1 MKHKTKFED
10 LIPGLGL
17 IKVTFDYKN
26 PISYYSIEIQ
36 KTQTKIEYCGEQAI
50 QHGKKLFNDENYK
63 PRKIAIETV
72 KKFANEATG
81 GNWENKTR
89 HQENKLSRYFIAWYL
104 VRFAKTT
111 LSVAGK
117 QIGGYDHATIL
128 HGLKSVERP
137 NKYKSE
143 YEIESF
149 RKFKQLLNLE
159 K

>member
-1 MKHKTKFED
+1 MKHKTEFED

-26 PISYYSIEIQ
+26 PMSYYSIEIH
-36 KTQTKIEYCGEQAI
+36 KTQTKIEYCGEKAI
-50 QHGKKLFNDENYK
+50 EYGLKLFNNKNYK

-81 GNWENKTR
+81 GDWLKKTR
-89 HQENKLSRYFIAWYL
+89 HQENKISRYFIAWYL

-111 LSVAGK
+111 LSSAGK
-117 QIGGYDHATIL
+117 QIGDYDHATVL
-128 HGLKSVERP
+128 HGLKAIEKP
-137 NKYKSE
+137 DKYKSE
-143 YEIESF
+143 YEKESF
-149 RKFKQLLNLE
+149 NKFKQLLNLE